1 MPIQLSTAGDEDS
14 FQVAYGLSHN
24 QKAVLIPSGANMPI
38 QLSTAGDEDSFLVVG
53 ETIGNLL
60 NEGEGQV

>member
-1 MPIQLSTAGDEDS
+1 
-14 FQVAYGLSHN
+14 
-24 QKAVLIPSGANMPI
+24 MPI